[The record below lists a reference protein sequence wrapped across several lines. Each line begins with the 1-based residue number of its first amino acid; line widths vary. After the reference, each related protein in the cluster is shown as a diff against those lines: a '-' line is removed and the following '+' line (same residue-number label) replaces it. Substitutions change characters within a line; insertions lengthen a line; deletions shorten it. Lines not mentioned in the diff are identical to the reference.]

1 MLVEEKLKQPAFFF
15 RKICD
20 SFNTLRAEIE
30 KLKKDTSKE
39 AENNETLTSL
49 HVRIEDNIQNTSKLM
64 AMENDKL
71 DNLQSELVK
80 LGKFSEQEQY
90 EYDLINGVR
99 MIILY
104 TYIVNIYHVENCFYQ
119 AIRSSK
125 YNINFIFQ
133 EWQCLL
139 HEEEEVD
146 KELARFLNKHNEL
159 ENVIYSK
166 LEEKVAHDKTARYL
180 NKLLLDSKEST
191 QEQELLSVEAEN
203 SYGKKLLELEQL
215 NATIPQ
221 EKLELE
227 ELSLSNAAK
236 GKEIDEI
243 QKEIKRHEVAVERKQ
258 MKIVTLNK
266 TIEEVIM
273 TSRKL

>member
-1 MLVEEKLKQPAFFF
+1 
-15 RKICD
+15 
-20 SFNTLRAEIE
+20 
-30 KLKKDTSKE
+30 
-39 AENNETLTSL
+39 
-49 HVRIEDNIQNTSKLM
+49 M

-104 TYIVNIYHVENCFYQ
+104 TYIVNIYHVKNCFYQ
-119 AIRSSK
+119 VIRSSK

-133 EWQCLL
+133 EWQCLS

-258 MKIVTLNK
+258 VKIVTLNK